1 MVLSIKGFSPA
12 ASRPAAQLRPA
23 RSISKACR
31 ECLGQPPADCSNL
44 VSFPKY
50 GACVESL
57 GGPGVGNR
65 LGSSSKEGA
74 KG

>member
-57 GGPGVGNR
+57 GGLGVGNR